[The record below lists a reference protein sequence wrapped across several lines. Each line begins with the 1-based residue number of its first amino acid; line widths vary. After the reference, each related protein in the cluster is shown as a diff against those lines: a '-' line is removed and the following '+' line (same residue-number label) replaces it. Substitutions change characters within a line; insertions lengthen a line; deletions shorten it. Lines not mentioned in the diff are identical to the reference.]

1 MYYIH
6 PSAGEGYFM
15 RMLLMYVKGAR
26 SYEDI
31 RTYDDVV
38 YDTFKEACA
47 ARGLLGDDREWSYA
61 FDEADSWAS
70 SGQLRSL
77 FVLMI
82 VHCGIAD
89 ESAFFEKHWHAM
101 ADDILFNLQQAL
113 NNSSYSVPDA
123 QLRNMVLQELHTL
136 FVRNGVSMSS
146 FNLPSINCDSSFQSA
161 NIFIDDEMSYDI
173 DDLCVNAPLLYDQL
187 NVDQRNA
194 YDRIVQSVMTES
206 PAFYFVSGYG
216 GTGKTFLW
224 NCIVTYLRSQKKNCS
239 CCCIIGSCFITF
251 ARR

>member
-1 MYYIH
+1 
-6 PSAGEGYFM
+6 
-15 RMLLMYVKGAR
+15 MYVKGAR

-161 NIFIDDEMSYDI
+161 NRLIDDEMSYDI
-173 DDLCVNAPLLYDQL
+173 DNLCVNAPLLYDQL

-194 YDRIVQSVMTES
+194 YDRIVQSVMTKS